1 MTLSNMPMKARQGYE
16 IGDVEICPGS
26 PMYPMNRG
34 STTGVNL
41 NGVTP
46 RWCDTW
52 RKRGNRSLFKQGVGI
67 ANELSV
73 NRAALD
79 GILVAARFLR
89 IYESAFDAGSFGA
102 AAGGARS
109 FIRAA

>member
-1 MTLSNMPMKARQGYE
+1 MS
-16 IGDVEICPGS
+16 IS
-26 PMYPMNRG
+26 P
-34 STTGVNL
+34 VL
-41 NGVTP
+41 TP

-52 RKRGNRSLFKQGVGI
+52 RKRGNHSLFKQGVGI

-79 GILVAARFLR
+79 GILVAARFLG
-89 IYESAFDAGSFGA
+89 IYESAFDVGSFGA
-102 AAGGARS
+102 ADGGARS